1 MTKRKRDLF
10 TVIESINNL
19 FEASNLTTNVTE
31 GSEGETSGPRVVGT
45 SSDPIVSP
53 IVAAELIESIPNDGI
68 WAEDAQVVPS
78 HNYEGI
84 KPQPHAEVAT
94 SPSFTPRAAAPLA
107 APAGYGLEP
116 GGDQE
121 DPHLAGYQAGIGS
134 TGTSDL
140 PGPRTTA
147 VVERQLT
154 IDAFWR
160 LLADA
165 GYDIW

>member
-1 MTKRKRDLF
+1 M
-10 TVIESINNL
+10 VPN
-19 FEASNLTTNVTE
+19 
-31 GSEGETSGPRVVGT
+31 PRHVGT
-45 SSDPIVSP
+45 
-53 IVAAELIESIPNDGI
+53 E
-68 WAEDAQVVPS
+68 WQ
-78 HNYEGI
+78 
-84 KPQPHAEVAT
+84 PQAEVAT
-94 SPSFTPRAAAPLA
+94 DSLSSPRAVGPLA
-107 APAGYGLEP
+107 AATGYGLIP